1 MAKILEL
8 DLENEE
14 RLCALGSAL
23 SSPARIQILKL
34 LYHNSFN
41 VAEIAEKLQIPTSS
55 AAVYIRSLETAGLI
69 NTKMQKGSRGSMKI
83 CSRKYDNINITLTA
97 DDESILDAALRQG
110 ADLPYAC
117 KGGVCAT
124 CKCKVL
130 RGKVDMATNYS
141 LEPDELAAGYVLSCQ
156 ALPLTADVIVDFDAK
171 GMA

>member
-34 LYHNSFN
+34 LYHSSFN

-69 NTKMQKGSRGSMKI
+69 NTKMQKGQPRLYENLQPKIRQHRHHPDGGRPGRG
-83 CSRKYDNINITLTA
+83 
-97 DDESILDAALRQG
+97 
-110 ADLPYAC
+110 
-117 KGGVCAT
+117 
-124 CKCKVL
+124 
-130 RGKVDMATNYS
+130 
-141 LEPDELAAGYVLSCQ
+141 
-156 ALPLTADVIVDFDAK
+156 
-171 GMA
+171 

>member
-83 CSRKYDNINITLTA
+83 CSRKYDNIDITLTA
-97 DDESILDAALRQG
+97 E
-110 ADLPYAC
+110 
-117 KGGVCAT
+117 
-124 CKCKVL
+124 
-130 RGKVDMATNYS
+130 
-141 LEPDELAAGYVLSCQ
+141 
-156 ALPLTADVIVDFDAK
+156 
-171 GMA
+171 